1 MLLVKRHAPKAQVS
15 AQKELAHIR
24 KKETQRWHLPSVLA
38 SELVDRLDT
47 EGAETELLA
56 CFVCFVWFGFY
67 DGGI

>member
-1 MLLVKRHAPKAQVS
+1 MLLVKRHAPKAQMS

-24 KKETQRWHLPSVLA
+24 KKDTKVAFPSVLV

-56 CFVCFVWFGFY
+56 CFVCLVWFGFY